1 MGQDWF
7 GRRVMPGGVIFL
19 AAERAALVKRR
30 LAAFRLYHGIADLP
44 LKVFSGSI
52 DLRTNRTQAHG
63 IVNYIQRWRD
73 EEGVETKLIIG
84 DTTSK
89 LLFGGDENSP
99 KDMGGFINNVS
110 HIQEGSGAHFLLVHH
125 IPHEQNRMRG
135 HGPTI
140 RAENNAGI
148 RTATIEKNNDG
159 EEGDQITFNLES
171 FDLGSDPETGEVTTA
186 PIVRPTEATSRT
198 TTAEPRLRRLTKN
211 QQTMYSFL
219 HDAGRNGLTTDEW
232 NAIARANDI
241 GTKRKADLVD
251 LRSAL
256 KAKGLV
262 REFNDRWTA
271 VTD

>member
-1 MGQDWF
+1 MKLVNCGITAC
-7 GRRVMPGGVIFL
+7 GMCFL
-19 AAERAALVKRR
+19 REARAAPLHVWKDEIPSHCLSLV
-30 LAAFRLYHGIADLP
+30 D
-44 LKVFSGSI
+44 S
-52 DLRTNRTQAHG
+52 D
-63 IVNYIQRWRD
+63 
-73 EEGVETKLIIG
+73 
-84 DTTSK
+84 
-89 LLFGGDENSP
+89 
-99 KDMGGFINNVS
+99 
-110 HIQEGSGAHFLLVHH
+110 
-125 IPHEQNRMRG
+125 
-135 HGPTI
+135 
-140 RAENNAGI
+140 
-148 RTATIEKNNDG
+148 
-159 EEGDQITFNLES
+159 NLES